1 MRKLEK
7 VMLAAINQTP
17 HYITNATNWATH
29 EVTGA
34 WTNDKL
40 MRRIYAV
47 VDLADR
53 GEIVRHEYDATYHGK
68 AHECLECRNEREEST
83 PALEGRIIKLDLT
96 EGN

>member
-7 VMLAAINQTP
+7 VMLAAINLTP
-17 HYITNATNWATH
+17 HYITNATNWAMN

-47 VDLADR
+47 MDLADS
-53 GEIVRHEYDATYHGK
+53 GEIVEHENDSTFHGK
-68 AHECLECRNEREEST
+68 AHTCEECRNEREEST
-83 PALEGRIIKLDLT
+83 DLNGWFGTRIKET